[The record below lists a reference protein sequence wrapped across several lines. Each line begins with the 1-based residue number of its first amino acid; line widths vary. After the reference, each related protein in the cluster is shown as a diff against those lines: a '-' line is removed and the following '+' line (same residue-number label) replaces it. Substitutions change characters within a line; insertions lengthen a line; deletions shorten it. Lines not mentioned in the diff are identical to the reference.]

1 MRRRMLGGSLAVAAC
16 LLLGTS
22 AAAQPPAPAP
32 TPAKKQPARASAS
45 RGAATLTVTVTDGAG
60 LPVQGAAVTVTG
72 PLDRNGETVANGS
85 VRLLGLRAGTYRI
98 RVEHEGFITLE
109 REIVVRTAPVAVDL
123 TLSPAPEPPEAAPPE
138 PAAPPS
144 AAAAPEAPPGE
155 PRSLMLADFIEK
167 NFISSRE
174 PKREDEIGCTASA
187 RTTLL
192 QIRDDTPEQA
202 SDDTDEVLYVVAG
215 EGTLRLGNDDVSLRS
230 SSTAVVPR
238 GTARALKR
246 RGRNPLIVLSVVSGK
261 PCTH

>member
-16 LLLGTS
+16 LLLGTD
-22 AAAQPPAPAP
+22 AAAQAPAPAP
-32 TPAKKQPARASAS
+32 APAQKQPARASAS
-45 RGAATLTVTVTDGAG
+45 RGTATLTVTVTDGAG

-72 PLDRNGETVANGS
+72 PLDRNGTTVANGS

-109 REIVVRTAPVAVDL
+109 REIVVRTAPVSVDL
-123 TLSPAPEPPEAAPPE
+123 TLSPAAEPAEAPEPE
-138 PAAPPS
+138 PAAPPP
-144 AAAAPEAPPGE
+144 AAAPDVPPGE
-155 PRSLMLADFIEK
+155 PRSVMLADFIEK

-192 QIRDDTPEQA
+192 QVRDDTPEQA
-202 SDDTDEVLYVVAG
+202 SDDSDEVIYVVAG
-215 EGTLRLGNDDVSLRS
+215 EGTLRLGNKDVSLRS
-230 SSTAVVPR
+230 SSTAIVPR

-261 PCTH
+261 PCTD